1 MERIAMPYKTDGS
14 PTMRLTDL
22 RLTVELLVDA
32 DERPDGARDR
42 LAARKEIQKS
52 VITDRVKRIENF
64 FGVPLFGGPQRIE
77 LTKAGRFMARYGPR
91 LISEIEDFSQ
101 MIRDEASED

>member
-1 MERIAMPYKTDGS
+1 MPNRIDTGS
-14 PTMRLTDL
+14 PSMRLTDL

-32 DERPDGARDR
+32 GANQDGARDR
-42 LAARKEIQKS
+42 VAKRNEIQKS
-52 VITDRVKRIENF
+52 VITDRVRRIESF
-64 FGVPLFGGPQRIE
+64 FGVPLFGGPQRKE

-101 MIRDEASED
+101 MIRDEGSED

>member
-1 MERIAMPYKTDGS
+1 MPDNSDAGS

-22 RLTVELLVDA
+22 QLTVDLLVDA
-32 DERPDGARDR
+32 SVNQDGARDR
-42 LAARKEIQKS
+42 VAARNGIQKS

-64 FGVPLFGGPQRIE
+64 FGVSLFGGPQRKE
-77 LTKAGRFMARYGPR
+77 PTKAGHFMARYGPR

-101 MIRDEASED
+101 MIRDEASGD